1 MVQRSGQPGPLPP
14 GELLRMSAPVSTMAI
29 LEAIRQVVGPSRPDQ
44 PIALHEPDFRG
55 TEAWAYVKDC
65 LDTGWVSTAGQWVSR
80 FEQELASATGAAHA
94 VAVTNGTVA
103 LRLALHLVGV
113 GPGDEVLL
121 PPLSFVATANAVAHL
136 GAVPHFV
143 DVEPTTLAMDPSALA
158 ERLKLVAEWRDGQL
172 LNRQTGRRLAALL
185 PVHVFGHPA
194 DGMALRQVADTWGLP
209 LVEDAAEA
217 LGSWRGD
224 THCGLF
230 GAVGTLSFNGNKLIT
245 TGGGGALLTNDAELS
260 QRARHLST
268 TAKLPHPWA
277 FEHDAV
283 GWNDRLPNLNAALG
297 VAQLEDL
304 ERRLEAKRQ
313 LAQRYTAAVASLEGV
328 ELVEQPTGCRSN
340 HWLTSLRFTAA
351 EPLEAEG
358 QRLQL
363 LDAAYAAGLL
373 LRPVWRLLHQLPMYA
388 AAPRSVLSV
397 AEDQAMRLVNL
408 PSSPQLLQ

>member
-1 MVQRSGQPGPLPP
+1 MSTAFTPTA
-14 GELLRMSAPVSTMAI
+14 LLDAI
-29 LEAIRQVVGPSRPDQ
+29 QQVVGVSSSERP
-44 PIALHEPDFRG
+44 ISLHEPDFRG
-55 TEAWAYVKDC
+55 TKAWTYVKDC

-80 FEQELASATGAAHA
+80 FEQELTSATGAAHA

-113 GPGDEVLL
+113 EPGDEVLI

-143 DVEPTTLAMDPSALA
+143 DVEPSTLAMDPAALA
-158 ERLKLVAEWRDGQL
+158 ERLDQVAERCDGQL
-172 LNRQTGRRLAALL
+172 INRQTGRRLAALM

-194 DGMALRQVADTWGLP
+194 DGELLRQVADSWGLP

-245 TGGGGALLTNDAELS
+245 TGGGGALITNDADLAK
-260 QRARHLST
+260 RARHLST
-268 TAKLPHPWA
+268 TAKQPHPWA
-277 FEHDAV
+277 FVHDAV

-297 VAQLEDL
+297 AAQLEDL
-304 ERRLEAKRQ
+304 QRRLDAKRLLFDRY
-313 LAQRYTAAVASLEGV
+313 LAAFACFEEV
-328 ELVEQPTGCRSN
+328 ELVAEPPACRSN
-340 HWLTSLRFTAA
+340 HWLISLRFTSMDSRKALRHR
-351 EPLEAEG
+351 EELLEGAN
-358 QRLQL
+358 
-363 LDAAYAAGLL
+363 AAGLM
-373 LRPVWRLLHQLPMYA
+373 LRPVWKLLHQLPMYVS
-388 AAPRSVLSV
+388 APKGDLPM
-397 AEDQAMRLVNL
+397 AEDQSNRLVNL